1 MSPTFSRRNNSWIH
15 LRRTERRVSDLD
27 LMQNRSTPVSDSAP
41 EAPSSNNPLGDEA
54 AILESAGLNA
64 GPGFGPCACGR
75 GGTCCGGAAC
85 LSGGT
90 SARFISPFKVTM
102 ALGLATL
109 VGSFM
114 VLKPEP
120 QGVLASDTTRLTQ
133 ITPEQLRQIGRGA
146 GTLQAAQTATGQMQ
160 TDEWR
165 SLGTLE
171 SDGMLIRIETRENRL
186 GEAILAYT
194 AIDRTGNELATRVT
208 IEDLRSQFPR
218 LDWDSLTAATPGRLM
233 IASDQDQP

>member
-1 MSPTFSRRNNSWIH
+1 
-15 LRRTERRVSDLD
+15 
-27 LMQNRSTPVSDSAP
+27 MQNRSTPVSDSAQD
-41 EAPSSNNPLGDEA
+41 ARSINQPLGDEMT
-54 AILESAGLNA
+54 AILESAGLNTS
-64 GPGFGPCACGR
+64 PGFGPCACGQ

-85 LSGGT
+85 RCGEG

-120 QGVLASDTTRLTQ
+120 QGVLAGDTTRLTQ
-133 ITPEQLRQIGRGA
+133 ITPEQLRQIGRGS
-146 GTLQAAQTATGQMQ
+146 GTLQAAQTATGPMQ
-160 TDEWR
+160 TDVWR

-171 SDGMLIRIETRENRL
+171 SDGLLIRIETRENRL

-233 IASDQDQP
+233 MASDPDQP

>member
-1 MSPTFSRRNNSWIH
+1 
-15 LRRTERRVSDLD
+15 
-27 LMQNRSTPVSDSAP
+27 MQNRPTPSNDAPHQTTDQSDALPAEMAAVIEGSESGSALCSCVRSG
-41 EAPSSNNPLGDEA
+41 A
-54 AILESAGLNA
+54 
-64 GPGFGPCACGR
+64 
-75 GGTCCGGAAC
+75 CCGGAGC
-85 LSGGT
+85 GSGGG
-90 SARFISPFKVTM
+90 SGRFISPFKVTM

-114 VLKPEP
+114 VFKPEP
-120 QGVLASDTTRLTQ
+120 QGVVASDATRLTQ

-146 GTLQAAQTATGQMQ
+146 SALQAAQTATGPMQ
-160 TDEWR
+160 ADEWR

-171 SDGMLIRIETRENRL
+171 SDGLLIRIETRENRL

-233 IASDQDQP
+233 MASDQDQP